1 MTHFFF
7 LAEGSN
13 AALVTFLIYTLAVF
27 GIAALSNQLL
37 KSKSFMSEYFLGSRG
52 LGVWAFALTFAATS
66 SSGGSFTGFPAK
78 IYTHGWV
85 LALWIGSYMVV
96 PICTMGLIGKRLNQV
111 ARKSGAITIPDV
123 LRDRFD
129 SARFGLLTVVLI
141 VFFMSFNLVA
151 QFKAGALILKVL
163 LNDVELFKSFSLSV
177 AEWTSGISF
186 FGSDSQYLVCLL
198 FFGVAVIAYTTYGG
212 FHAVVWTDVMQGV
225 VMVVGVLIL
234 LPLAI
239 SAVGGLDRATQEMSK
254 MTPPMRGYGVVELGG
269 ASSQLAQ
276 LDKEDWL
283 KMSDGDSTR
292 IFRVAASKT
301 IKPGTKTV
309 YGVELLEITTPSEIE
324 RILAGETPSE
334 FVSGAFVTRF
344 SDSNSRYG
352 TATIT
357 ANEAVSL
364 TPYSERVFALEQVFS
379 STGGQTP
386 AYLEIVIV
394 EELQLKNGESKSVL
408 IEIVGETP
416 KEGMD
421 VPDEDVSFSNIS
433 TKSVSYAYG
442 ADTPGVYVS
451 GPGPS
456 ATDSVGFLSLSVAI
470 SFFFMWAISGSGQ
483 PSNMVRLMAFKD
495 AMTLRRAIFT
505 VALYYT
511 CIYVPLVFIFCC
523 ARVLVPGM
531 EAEPDRIMPE
541 IAVYLTSGIG
551 AAWLGGLLIAAPF
564 AAVMSTV
571 DSFLLMIS
579 SAMVRDI
586 YQRNVNPDASEDQIK
601 KLSYLCTLV
610 VGSAAMIVAINPPD
624 FLQDIIVYVGS
635 GLAACFLAPVVFL
648 LYWPRSN
655 VQGSVIGMLAGFSAH
670 FSMYVTGAFVNDSFF
685 RPYRLFDFDPIIVGL
700 FVSFTVT
707 YFATL
712 ATPAP
717 PQELVRKY
725 FYRRV
730 ES

>member
-1 MTHFFF
+1 MTTSFL

-13 AALVTFLIYTLAVF
+13 AALITFMLYTLAVF
-27 GIAALSNQLL
+27 GIAALSNRLL

-111 ARKSGAITIPDV
+111 ARSSGAITIPDV
-123 LRDRFD
+123 LRDRFN

-163 LNDVELFKSFSLSV
+163 LNDVEIFKSFSLSV
-177 AEWTSGISF
+177 AEWTSGVGF

-212 FHAVVWTDVMQGV
+212 FHAVVWTDVMQGI
-225 VMVVGVLIL
+225 VMVIGVLIL
-234 LPLAI
+234 LPLALN
-239 SAVGGLDRATQEMSK
+239 AVGGLDRATQEMSK
-254 MTPPMRGYGVVELGG
+254 MTPPMRGYGVVQFED
-269 ASSQLAQ
+269 STSELAQ
-276 LDKEDWL
+276 LNKENWL
-283 KMSDGDSTR
+283 KMNDGDSTR
-292 IFRVAASKT
+292 VFRVAASKT
-301 IKPGTKTV
+301 IKAGTKTV

-334 FVSGAFVTRF
+334 FVEGATVSRF
-344 SDSNSRYG
+344 SDPAIRYG

-357 ANEAVSL
+357 ANSAVRL
-364 TPYSERVFALEQVFS
+364 APYSLRAFS
-379 STGGQTP
+379 PGSNEGP
-386 AYLEIVIV
+386 EYLHIV
-394 EELQLKNGESKSVL
+394 EEVVLEEGATQSVLVEIPTRIWKSVAL
-408 IEIVGETP
+408 EADQ
-416 KEGMD
+416 D
-421 VPDEDVSFSNIS
+421 VTLSRVS

-505 VALYYT
+505 VAIYYT

-541 IAVYLTSGIG
+541 IAVYLTNGIG

-586 YQRNVNPDASEDQIK
+586 YQRNINPDASEGTIK
-601 KLSYLCTLV
+601 KLSYLCTMI

-635 GLAACFLAPVVFL
+635 GLAACFLAPVIFL

-655 VQGSVIGMLAGFSAH
+655 VQGSTIGMLAGFSAH
-670 FSMYVTGAFVNDSFF
+670 FSMYVMGAFYNDSFF
-685 RPYRLFDFDPIIVGL
+685 RPYRLLNFDPIIVGL
-700 FVSFTVT
+700 VVSFTVT
-707 YFATL
+707 YLATL

-725 FYRRV
+725 FYRKV

>member
-1 MTHFFF
+1 MTTSLL

-13 AALVTFLIYTLAVF
+13 AALITFMIYTLAVF

-111 ARKSGAITIPDV
+111 ARSSGAITIPDV
-123 LRDRFD
+123 LRDRFN

-163 LNDVELFKSFSLSV
+163 LNDVDIFKSFSLSV
-177 AEWTSGISF
+177 AEWTSGVGF

-225 VMVVGVLIL
+225 VMVIGVLIL
-234 LPLAI
+234 LPLALN
-239 SAVGGLDRATQEMSK
+239 AVGGLDRATQEMSK
-254 MTPPMRGYGVVELGG
+254 MTPPMRGYGVVQLEDSTS
-269 ASSQLAQ
+269 AISQLG
-276 LDKEDWL
+276 KEDWL

-292 IFRVAASKT
+292 VFRVAATKT
-301 IKPGTKTV
+301 INPGTKTV

-334 FVSGAFVTRF
+334 FVEDAAVTRF
-344 SDSNSRYG
+344 SDPDARYG

-357 ANEAVSL
+357 ASAAITL
-364 TPYSERVFALEQVFS
+364 TPYSPQIVRASTKATPTDYIQVPDKV
-379 STGGQTP
+379 TL
-386 AYLEIVIV
+386 AA
-394 EELQLKNGESKSVL
+394 GESKSVL
-408 IEIVGETP
+408 IEIPVQFE
-416 KEGMD
+416 EQ
-421 VPDEDVSFSNIS
+421 VSNEFDGIVKFSDIS
-433 TKSVSYAYG
+433 TKSVSYAFG

-541 IAVYLTSGIG
+541 IAVYLTNGIG

-586 YQRNVNPDASEDQIK
+586 YQRNINPDASEGTIK
-601 KLSYLCTLV
+601 KLSYLCTLI

-635 GLAACFLAPVVFL
+635 GLAACFLAPVIFL

-655 VQGSVIGMLAGFSAH
+655 VQGSTIGMLAGFSAH
-670 FSMYVTGAFVNDSFF
+670 FAMYVTGAFVNDSFF
-685 RPYRLFDFDPIIVGL
+685 RPYRLMDFDPIIIGL

-707 YFATL
+707 YLATL

>member
-1 MTHFFF
+1 MTTSFL

-13 AALVTFLIYTLAVF
+13 AALITFLIYTVAVF

-111 ARKSGAITIPDV
+111 ARTSGAITIPDV
-123 LRDRFD
+123 LRDRFN

-163 LNDVELFKSFSLSV
+163 LNDVEIFTSFSQSV
-177 AEWTSGISF
+177 GEWTAGIGF
-186 FGSDSQYLVCLL
+186 FGSDAQYLVCLL

-212 FHAVVWTDVMQGV
+212 FHAVVWTDVMQGI

-234 LPLAI
+234 LPLAL

-254 MTPPMRGYGVVELGG
+254 MTPPMRGYGVVEI
-269 ASSQLAQ
+269 ADSATDITY
-276 LDKEDWL
+276 LDKDAWL
-283 KMSDGDSTR
+283 TMESEGSTR
-292 IFRVAASKT
+292 VFRVAAAKT
-301 IKPGTKTV
+301 IEPGTKTV
-309 YGVELLEITTPSEIE
+309 YGVEFLEITTPSEIK

-334 FVSGAFVTRF
+334 FVDGARVTRF

-352 TATIT
+352 TATVTSRVAVTLAPYTPLVVQPGTKIT
-357 ANEAVSL
+357 
-364 TPYSERVFALEQVFS
+364 PSEHLQVTEEVTLAAGES
-379 STGGQTP
+379 RSV
-386 AYLEIVIV
+386 LVEIPVQFV
-394 EELQLKNGESKSVL
+394 EEVFHDPDGELTFS
-408 IEIVGETP
+408 
-416 KEGMD
+416 D
-421 VPDEDVSFSNIS
+421 VS
-433 TKSVSYAYG
+433 TKSVKYASG
-442 ADTPGVYVS
+442 ADTPGVYVT

-541 IAVYLTSGIG
+541 IAVYLTNGIG

-586 YQRNVNPDASEDQIK
+586 YQRNISPNASEGTIK

-610 VGSAAMIVAINPPD
+610 VGTGAMIVAVNPPN

-635 GLAACFLAPVVFL
+635 GLAACFLAPVIFL

-655 VQGSVIGMLAGFSAH
+655 VQGSTVGMLAGFSAH
-670 FSMYVTGAFVNDSFF
+670 FAMYVMGSFFNGSFF
-685 RPYRLFDFDPIIVGL
+685 RPYRLLDFDPIIVGL
-700 FVSFTVT
+700 IVSFTVT

-717 PQELVRKY
+717 PQEMVRKY

-730 ES
+730 EN

>member
-1 MTHFFF
+1 MTTSVL

-37 KSKSFMSEYFLGSRG
+37 KSKSFISEYFLGSRG

-78 IYTHGWV
+78 IYTHGWI

-111 ARKSGAITIPDV
+111 ARTSGAITIPDV
-123 LRDRFD
+123 LRDRFN

-163 LNDVELFKSFSLSV
+163 LNDVDIFESFSLSV
-177 AEWTSGISF
+177 AEWTSGVGF

-234 LPLAI
+234 LPLAL

-254 MTPPMRGYGVVELGG
+254 MTPPMRGYGVVEIGDS
-269 ASSQLAQ
+269 ATDISY
-276 LDKEDWL
+276 LDKDDWL
-283 KMSDGDSTR
+283 QMETDGSTR
-292 IFRVAASKT
+292 VFRVAAAKT
-301 IKPGTKTV
+301 INPGTKTV
-309 YGVELLEITTPSEIE
+309 YGVELLEITTPSEVE
-324 RILAGETPSE
+324 RILAGETPSD
-334 FVSGAFVTRF
+334 FVEGMAVTQF
-344 SDSNSRYG
+344 SDSQARFG
-352 TATIT
+352 
-357 ANEAVSL
+357 EAVFKSDSAVTLAAYSL
-364 TPYSERVFALEQVFS
+364 VTYELNGQKQLIQTVTDVTLDPGIEKTISVEIPPGKNEVAVESINGITVS
-379 STGGQTP
+379 NVSTR
-386 AYLEIVIV
+386 
-394 EELQLKNGESKSVL
+394 
-408 IEIVGETP
+408 
-416 KEGMD
+416 
-421 VPDEDVSFSNIS
+421 
-433 TKSVSYAYG
+433 SVSYAHG
-442 ADTPGVYVS
+442 SNTPGVYVT

-456 ATDSVGFLSLSVAI
+456 ATDSLGFLSLSVAI
-470 SFFFMWAISGSGQ
+470 SFFFMWAISGAGQ

-495 AMTLRRAIFT
+495 TLTLRRAIFT
-505 VALYYT
+505 VAIYYT

-531 EAEPDRIMPE
+531 ETEPDRIMPE
-541 IAVYLTSGIG
+541 IAVYLTNGIG

-586 YQRNVNPDASEDQIK
+586 YQRNINPDASEGTIK

-610 VGSAAMIVAINPPD
+610 VGSAAMIVAINPPN

-655 VQGSVIGMLAGFSAH
+655 VQGCTTGMLAGFAAH
-670 FSMYVTGAFVNDSFF
+670 FSMYVMGAFVNDSFF
-685 RPYRLFDFDPIIVGL
+685 RPYQLLNFDPIIIGL
-700 FVSFTVT
+700 VVSFTVT

-730 ES
+730 EN

>member
-1 MTHFFF
+1 MTISLL

-13 AALVTFLIYTLAVF
+13 AALITFTIYTLAVF

-111 ARKSGAITIPDV
+111 ARASGAITIPDV
-123 LRDRFD
+123 LRDRFH

-163 LNDVELFKSFSLSV
+163 LNDVEIFKNFSLSV
-177 AEWTSGISF
+177 AEWTSGVGF

-239 SAVGGLDRATQEMSK
+239 NAVGGLDRATQEMSK
-254 MTPPMRGYGVVELGG
+254 MTPPMRGYGVVQLDE
-269 ASSQLAQ
+269 STSEISQLG
-276 LDKEDWL
+276 KEDWL

-292 IFRVAASKT
+292 VFRVAASKT
-301 IKPGTKTV
+301 IEAGTKTV

-334 FVSGAFVTRF
+334 FVEGAAVTRF
-344 SDSNSRYG
+344 SDPENRYG

-357 ANEAVSL
+357 ASAAIAL
-364 TPYSERVFALEQVFS
+364 PPYSPLVVRP
-379 STGGQTP
+379 STKVTLAEYVQFPDEVTL
-386 AYLEIVIV
+386 AA
-394 EELQLKNGESKSVL
+394 GESKSVL
-408 IEIVGETP
+408 IEIPVRIE
-416 KEGMD
+416 E
-421 VPDEDVSFSNIS
+421 EVSTESDGTVKVSDIS
-433 TKSVSYAYG
+433 TKSVKYASG

-495 AMTLRRAIFT
+495 TMTLRRAIFT

-541 IAVYLTSGIG
+541 IAVYLTNGIG

-586 YQRNVNPDASEDQIK
+586 YQRNINPDASEATIK

-655 VQGSVIGMLAGFSAH
+655 VQGSTIGMLAGFSAH

-685 RPYRLFDFDPIIVGL
+685 RPYRLLNFDPIIVGL

-725 FYRRV
+725 FYRKV

>member
-1 MTHFFF
+1 MTTSF
-7 LAEGSN
+7 LLADGSN
-13 AALVTFLIYTLAVF
+13 AALITFLIYTLAVF

-111 ARKSGAITIPDV
+111 ARASGAITIPDV
-123 LRDRFD
+123 LRDRFN

-163 LNDVELFKSFSLSV
+163 LNDVDIFKSFSLSV
-177 AEWTSGISF
+177 AEWASGVGF

-234 LPLAI
+234 LPLALN
-239 SAVGGLDRATQEMSK
+239 AVGGLDRATQEMSK
-254 MTPPMRGYGVVELGG
+254 MTPPMRGYGVVQLEG
-269 ASSQLAQ
+269 AATEIAQ

-292 IFRVAASKT
+292 VFRVAAAKT
-301 IKPGTKTV
+301 INPGTKTV

-334 FVSGAFVTRF
+334 FVEGAAVTRF
-344 SDSNSRYG
+344 SDPGIRYG
-352 TATIT
+352 TATVSTSSAIT
-357 ANEAVSL
+357 ISPYSPQVFLPTGNTGGEIVQVVEEVRLSAGEAKSVRIEILKISLHLRDEVDPEMANPEAV
-364 TPYSERVFALEQVFS
+364 FS
-379 STGGQTP
+379 D
-386 AYLEIVIV
+386 L
-394 EELQLKNGESKSVL
+394 
-408 IEIVGETP
+408 
-416 KEGMD
+416 
-421 VPDEDVSFSNIS
+421 S
-433 TKSVSYAYG
+433 TKAVSYEYG

-586 YQRNVNPDASEDQIK
+586 YQRNISPDASEGTIK

-610 VGSAAMIVAINPPD
+610 VGTGAMIVAVNPPN

-655 VQGSVIGMLAGFSAH
+655 VQGSTIGMLAGFSAH
-670 FSMYVTGAFVNDSFF
+670 FAMYVMGAFFNDSFF
-685 RPYRLFDFDPIIVGL
+685 RPYRLLDFDPIIIGL
-700 FVSFTVT
+700 VVSFTVT

>member
-1 MTHFFF
+1 MTTSFL

-13 AALVTFLIYTLAVF
+13 AALITFMIYTLAVF

-111 ARKSGAITIPDV
+111 ARMSGAITIPDV
-123 LRDRFD
+123 LRDRFN

-163 LNDVELFKSFSLSV
+163 LNDVDIFTSFSQSV
-177 AEWTSGISF
+177 GEWTAGMTF

-234 LPLAI
+234 LPLALN
-239 SAVGGLDRATQEMSK
+239 AVGGLDRATQEMSK
-254 MTPPMRGYGVVELGG
+254 MTPPMRGYAAVRIVDPDSETMY
-269 ASSQLAQ
+269 
-276 LDKEDWL
+276 LDKDDWL
-283 KMSDGDSTR
+283 KMGSGDETR
-292 IFRVAASKT
+292 VFRVASAKT
-301 IKPGTKTV
+301 IQPGTNLA
-309 YGVELLEITTPSEIE
+309 YGIELLEITTPSEVK

-334 FVSGAFVTRF
+334 FVDGIAVTRF
-344 SDSNSRYG
+344 SDPRARYG
-352 TATIT
+352 KATISSDT
-357 ANEAVSL
+357 AVTLS
-364 TPYSERVFALEQVFS
+364 PYSRRSFSPSSVKGPEYLQV
-379 STGGQTP
+379 
-386 AYLEIVIV
+386 V
-394 EELQLKNGESKSVL
+394 EEVTLAAGESKSVL
-408 IEIVGETP
+408 VEIPIRSWKHVPPDSEQNV
-416 KEGMD
+416 KFSD
-421 VPDEDVSFSNIS
+421 VF
-433 TKSVSYAYG
+433 TKSVSYASG
-442 ADTPGVYVS
+442 ADKPGSYVT

-470 SFFFMWAISGSGQ
+470 SFFFMWAISGAGQ

-495 AMTLRRAIFT
+495 TMTLRRAIFT

-511 CIYVPLVFIFCC
+511 LIYVPLVFIFCC

-541 IAVYLTSGIG
+541 IAVYLTDGIG

-586 YQRNVNPDASEDQIK
+586 YQRNINPDASEGTIK
-601 KLSYLCTLV
+601 KLSYLCTLI
-610 VGSAAMIVAINPPD
+610 VGTAAMIVAVNPPD

-655 VQGSVIGMLAGFSAH
+655 VQGSTIGMLAGFSAH
-670 FSMYVTGAFVNDSFF
+670 FSMYVMGAFFNDSFF
-685 RPYRLFDFDPIIVGL
+685 RPYRFMNFDPIIVGL
-700 FVSFTVT
+700 VVSFTVT

-712 ATPAP
+712 ATPPP
-717 PQELVRKY
+717 PQEIVRRY

>member
-1 MTHFFF
+1 MTTSFL

-27 GIAALSNQLL
+27 GIAALSNRLL

-111 ARKSGAITIPDV
+111 ARSSGAITIPDV
-123 LRDRFD
+123 LRDRFN

-163 LNDVELFKSFSLSV
+163 LSDVEVFKSFSLSV
-177 AEWTSGISF
+177 AEWTSGVGF

-234 LPLAI
+234 LPLALN
-239 SAVGGLDRATQEMSK
+239 AVGGLDRATQEMSK
-254 MTPPMRGYGVVELGG
+254 MTPPMRGYGVVQLED
-269 ASSQLAQ
+269 SSSELAQ

-283 KMSDGDSTR
+283 KMTDGDSTR
-292 IFRVAASKT
+292 VFRVAAATT
-301 IKPGTKTV
+301 IQPGTTTV
-309 YGVELLEITTPSEIE
+309 YGVELLEITTPSEIK

-334 FVSGAFVTRF
+334 FLNGAVVTRF
-344 SDSNSRYG
+344 SDPDARYG
-352 TATIT
+352 TANFSIDKYKGDLEPYTNIPIDEDEEQRVITTVTRIIFPVSDSVTI
-357 ANEAVSL
+357 
-364 TPYSERVFALEQVFS
+364 P
-379 STGGQTP
+379 
-386 AYLEIVIV
+386 
-394 EELQLKNGESKSVL
+394 
-408 IEIVGETP
+408 IEIRPSRLITEPLSEARPIVN
-416 KEGMD
+416 
-421 VPDEDVSFSNIS
+421 VS

-442 ADTPGVYVS
+442 ADTPGVYVT

-495 AMTLRRAIFT
+495 TMTLRRAIFT

-541 IAVYLTSGIG
+541 IAVYLTNGIG

-586 YQRNVNPDASEDQIK
+586 YQRNISPNASEGTIK

-610 VGSAAMIVAINPPD
+610 VGTGAMIVAVNPPN

-635 GLAACFLAPVVFL
+635 GLAACFLAPVIFL

-655 VQGSVIGMLAGFSAH
+655 VQGSTIGMLAGFSAH
-670 FSMYVTGAFVNDSFF
+670 FSMYVLGSFFNDSFF
-685 RPYRLFDFDPIIVGL
+685 RPYRLLDFDPIIIGL
-700 FVSFTVT
+700 VVSFTVT

-712 ATPAP
+712 ATPPP

-730 ES
+730 EN

>member
-1 MTHFFF
+1 MTTLFL

-13 AALVTFLIYTLAVF
+13 AALITFMIYTLAVF

-111 ARKSGAITIPDV
+111 ARASGAITIPDV
-123 LRDRFD
+123 LRDRFN

-163 LNDVELFKSFSLSV
+163 LNDVEIFTSFSQSV
-177 AEWTSGISF
+177 GEWTSEIPF
-186 FGSDSQYLVCLL
+186 FGSDAQYLVCLL

-212 FHAVVWTDVMQGV
+212 FHAVVWTDVMQGI

-254 MTPPMRGYGVVELGG
+254 MIPPHRGYGVVEIEDSATDL
-269 ASSQLAQ
+269 SY

-283 KMSDGDSTR
+283 KMESDGSTR
-292 IFRVAASKT
+292 VFRVAASKV
-301 IKPGTKTV
+301 INSGTKTV

-334 FVSGAFVTRF
+334 FVEGASVSRF
-344 SDSNSRYG
+344 SDSESRYG

-357 ANEAVSL
+357 ANAAITL
-364 TPYSERVFALEQVFS
+364 PPYSPLAFRP
-379 STGGQTP
+379 STETTP
-386 AYLEIVIV
+386 AEH
-394 EELQLKNGESKSVL
+394 LQISENVTLAAGESTTVPV
-408 IEIVGETP
+408 EIPLGFEEPVS
-416 KEGMD
+416 
-421 VPDEDVSFSNIS
+421 PDSDGAVTISNVS
-433 TKSVSYAYG
+433 TKSVKYAHG
-442 ADTPGVYVS
+442 ADTPGVYVT

-456 ATDSVGFLSLSVAI
+456 ATDSVGFLSLSLAI

-495 AMTLRRAIFT
+495 TMTLRRAIFT

-541 IAVYLTSGIG
+541 IAVYLTNGIG
-551 AAWLGGLLIAAPF
+551 APWLGGLLIAAPF

-586 YQRNVNPDASEDQIK
+586 YQRNISPNASEGTIK

-610 VGSAAMIVAINPPD
+610 IGSAAMIVAVNPPN

-635 GLAACFLAPVVFL
+635 GLAACFLAPVIFL

-655 VQGSVIGMLAGFSAH
+655 VQGSTIGMLAGFSAH
-670 FSMYVTGAFVNDSFF
+670 FAMYVMGAFFNDSFF
-685 RPYRLFDFDPIIVGL
+685 RPYRLLDFDPIIIGL
-700 FVSFTVT
+700 VVSFTVT

-717 PQELVRKY
+717 PQELVRRY

>member
-1 MTHFFF
+1 MTTSFL

-13 AALVTFLIYTLAVF
+13 AALITFMIYTLAVF

-111 ARKSGAITIPDV
+111 ARASGAITIPDV
-123 LRDRFD
+123 LRDRFN

-163 LNDVELFKSFSLSV
+163 LNDVEIFKSFSLSV
-177 AEWTSGISF
+177 AEWTSGVGF

-239 SAVGGLDRATQEMSK
+239 NAVGGLDRATQEMSK
-254 MTPPMRGYGVVELGG
+254 MTPPMRGYGVVEI
-269 ASSQLAQ
+269 ADSATDVSY
-276 LDKEDWL
+276 LDKDDWL
-283 KMSDGDSTR
+283 KMESDDSTR
-292 IFRVAASKT
+292 VFRVAASKT
-301 IKPGTKTV
+301 IESGAKTV

-334 FVSGAFVTRF
+334 FVDGATVIRF
-344 SDSNSRYG
+344 SDPDARYG

-357 ANEAVSL
+357 SRVAITLAPY
-364 TPYSERVFALEQVFS
+364 TPLVVQTGTKTTLSEHLQV
-379 STGGQTP
+379 T
-386 AYLEIVIV
+386 
-394 EELQLKNGESKSVL
+394 EEVTLAAGESKSVL
-408 IEIVGETP
+408 VEIPVRFEEP
-416 KEGMD
+416 IFD
-421 VPDEDVSFSNIS
+421 DPDGGLTISDTS
-433 TKSVSYAYG
+433 TKSVKYASG

-586 YQRNVNPDASEDQIK
+586 YQRNINPDASEGTIK

-610 VGSAAMIVAINPPD
+610 VGSAAMIVAVNPPN

-655 VQGSVIGMLAGFSAH
+655 VQGSTIGMLAGFSAH

-685 RPYRLFDFDPIIVGL
+685 RPYRLLDFDPIIIGL

>member
-1 MTHFFF
+1 MTTSCL

-13 AALVTFLIYTLAVF
+13 AALVTFLVYTLAVF

-78 IYTHGWV
+78 IYTHGWI

-111 ARKSGAITIPDV
+111 ARTSGAITIPDV
-123 LRDRFD
+123 LRDRFN

-163 LNDVELFKSFSLSV
+163 LNDVEIFKSFSVSV
-177 AEWTSGISF
+177 AEWTSGIAF

-198 FFGVAVIAYTTYGG
+198 FFGIAVIAYTTYGG

-254 MTPPMRGYGVVELGG
+254 MTPPMRGYGVVEIADPAAELTY
-269 ASSQLAQ
+269 
-276 LDKEDWL
+276 LDKDDWL
-283 KMSDGDSTR
+283 KMKSEDSTR
-292 IFRVAASKT
+292 VFRVATAKT
-301 IKPGTKTV
+301 IEPGTKTV
-309 YGVELLEITTPSEIE
+309 YGVEFLEITTPSEVE
-324 RILAGETPSE
+324 RILAGETPSK
-334 FVSGAFVTRF
+334 FVDGAMVTRF
-344 SDSNSRYG
+344 SDPTSRYG
-352 TATIT
+352 TAMIT
-357 ANEAVSL
+357 ADTAVSVE
-364 TPYSERVFALEQVFS
+364 PYTTYPVPSANTMTSADLLQV
-379 STGGQTP
+379 
-386 AYLEIVIV
+386 V
-394 EELQLKNGESKSVL
+394 EEVNLAAGESKTVSVEL
-408 IEIVGETP
+408 TQAAGQGT
-416 KEGMD
+416 
-421 VPDEDVSFSNIS
+421 DEPGGAVQFSAIS
-433 TKSVSYAYG
+433 TRSVQYAHG
-442 ADTPGVYVS
+442 AGKPGVYVS

-495 AMTLRRAIFT
+495 ALTLRRAIFT

-586 YQRNVNPDASEDQIK
+586 YQRNVNPDASENTIK
-601 KLSYLCTLV
+601 KLSYLCTLI
-610 VGSAAMIVAINPPD
+610 VGSAAMIVAINPPN

-655 VQGSVIGMLAGFSAH
+655 VQGSVIGMLSGFSAH
-670 FSMYVTGAFVNDSFF
+670 FSMYVMGAFVNDSFF
-685 RPYRLFDFDPIIVGL
+685 RPYRLLDFDPIIVGL
-700 FVSFTVT
+700 VVSFTVT

>member
-1 MTHFFF
+1 MPHSFI

-177 AEWTSGISF
+177 AEWTSGVGF

-269 ASSQLAQ
+269 NSSQLAQ

-283 KMSDGDSTR
+283 TMSDGDSTR
-292 IFRVAASKT
+292 VFRVAAAKT
-301 IKPGTKTV
+301 IEPETKNV
-309 YGVELLEITTPSEIE
+309 YGVELLEITTPSEIK
-324 RILAGETPSE
+324 RILAGETPAE
-334 FVSGAFVTRF
+334 FVEGAIVTRF
-344 SDSNSRYG
+344 SNPYSRYG
-352 TATIT
+352 TATIKART
-357 ANEAVSL
+357 DVTL
-364 TPYSERVFALEQVFS
+364 LPYSHRRYSPSPDDVDIAVHVVS
-379 STGGQTP
+379 K
-386 AYLEIVIV
+386 VV
-394 EELQLKNGESKSVL
+394 LQSGESKTIPV
-408 IEIVGETP
+408 EIQPWSERSFNLPDFV
-416 KEGMD
+416 D
-421 VPDEDVSFSNIS
+421 VQDVTFTDLS
-433 TKSVSYAYG
+433 TKSVRYASG

-541 IAVYLTSGIG
+541 IAVYLTNGIG

>member
-1 MTHFFF
+1 MTTSCL

-13 AALVTFLIYTLAVF
+13 AALVTFLVYTLAVF

-78 IYTHGWV
+78 IYTHGWI

-111 ARKSGAITIPDV
+111 ARASGAITIPDV
-123 LRDRFD
+123 LRDRFN

-163 LNDVELFKSFSLSV
+163 LNDVEIFKSFSVSV
-177 AEWTSGISF
+177 AEWTSGVAF

-198 FFGVAVIAYTTYGG
+198 FFGIAVIAYTTYGG

-254 MTPPMRGYGVVELGG
+254 MTPPMRGYGVVEIADPAAELTY
-269 ASSQLAQ
+269 
-276 LDKEDWL
+276 LDKDDWL
-283 KMSDGDSTR
+283 RMESDDSTR
-292 IFRVAASKT
+292 VFRVATAKT
-301 IKPGTKTV
+301 IEPGTKTV
-309 YGVELLEITTPSEIE
+309 YGVEFLEITTPSEVE
-324 RILAGETPSE
+324 RILAGKTPSK
-334 FVSGAFVTRF
+334 FVDGAMVTRF
-344 SDSNSRYG
+344 SDPTSRYG
-352 TATIT
+352 TATVT
-357 ANEAVSL
+357 ADTAVSVK
-364 TPYSERVFALEQVFS
+364 PYTTYPLPSANTTASADQLQV
-379 STGGQTP
+379 
-386 AYLEIVIV
+386 V
-394 EELQLKNGESKSVL
+394 EEVNLAAGESKTVSVEL
-408 IEIVGETP
+408 TQAT
-416 KEGMD
+416 D
-421 VPDEDVSFSNIS
+421 QDADERGGAVQFSALS
-433 TKSVSYAYG
+433 TRSVQYAHG
-442 ADTPGVYVS
+442 AGKPGVYVS

-495 AMTLRRAIFT
+495 ALTLRRAIFT

-586 YQRNVNPDASEDQIK
+586 YQRNVNPDASENTIK
-601 KLSYLCTLV
+601 KLSYLCTLI
-610 VGSAAMIVAINPPD
+610 VGSAAMIVAINPPN

-655 VQGSVIGMLAGFSAH
+655 VQGSVIGMLSGFSAH
-670 FSMYVTGAFVNDSFF
+670 FSMYVMGAFVNDSFF
-685 RPYRLFDFDPIIVGL
+685 RPYRLLDFDPIIVGL
-700 FVSFTVT
+700 VVSFTVT